1 MIILNR
7 SINTMWKYAT
17 WLQIAL
23 SFILKMKKFKNILQ
37 IMLKE
42 KLYKSNYKVNCP
54 KEKVKKLLH

>member
-7 SINTMWKYAT
+7 SINTMRKYAT

-37 IMLKE
+37 MMLKE
-42 KLYKSNYKVNCP
+42 KFDTSNYKVNCP
-54 KEKVKKLLH
+54 KEKVKKLLR

>member
-7 SINTMWKYAT
+7 SIKTMRKYAT

-37 IMLKE
+37 MMLKE
-42 KLYKSNYKVNCP
+42 KFDTSNYKVNCP
-54 KEKVKKLLH
+54 KEKVKKLLR